1 MIDVD
6 ELSLMKEYGDAMN
19 LIRIRHYCFFSKDGY
34 TAELKENATK
44 NIRLITLEEMYQ
56 QQGL

>member
-19 LIRIRHYCFFSKDGY
+19 LIRIRHYWFFSKDGY

-56 QQGL
+56 